1 MSTLGVLLE
10 VLLCRGFALVRPLI
24 LRFSVS
30 DSEVVD
36 MMESRDVCGF
46 TLRVEPLRRRPSTR
60 GGEAPLSDR
69 ILGSAE
75 GWRQIFLTGAK
86 SE

>member
-10 VLLCRGFALVRPLI
+10 FLLCRGFGFGVPLI
-24 LRFSVS
+24 FRLSAS

-46 TLRVEPLRRRPSTR
+46 NLRVEPLRRRPSTR
-60 GGEAPLSDR
+60 GEAPLSDR